1 MTTTTPQRTLSVRKL
16 NGNLAAEITD
26 VDLDELLA
34 SDELMAQLRDALWAH
49 KVLVFPGLDPDFEQH
64 KALARIFGEIE
75 YPEAYITTVDGHPE
89 ICNFD
94 SMKGYTADTWH
105 ADVMWRPVIP
115 LGAVLRMH
123 QLPESGGDTIWADTA
138 AAYDALS
145 DNMKRYLDGATAYNN
160 ISAEMS
166 ADHPVVVTHPE
177 TGRRSLFVSET
188 WTRHINDVPPAESGV
203 VMRYLLEL
211 IKQPEFSY
219 RHRWGLGDV
228 VIWDNRTTQHYA
240 VGDYDS
246 QRIVHRVG
254 IKGAA
259 PTA

>member
-1 MTTTTPQRTLSVRKL
+1 MSTTAPATALSVRKL
-16 NGNLAAEITD
+16 NGNLAAEITGIE
-26 VDLDELLA
+26 LDRLLG
-34 SDELMAQLRDALWAH
+34 SDELESQLRTALADH

-64 KALARIFGEIE
+64 KELARVFGDIE
-75 YPEAYITTVDGHPE
+75 YPEAYIQTVEGHPE

-94 SMKGYTADTWH
+94 SASGYTADMWH

-115 LGAVLRMH
+115 LGAVLRMR

-145 DNMKRYLDGATAYNN
+145 DNMQRYLAGATAHNS
-160 ISAEMS
+160 ISSEMC
-166 ADHPVVVTHPE
+166 ADHPVVITHPE
-177 TGRRSLFVSET
+177 TGRKSLFVSEL
-188 WTRHINDVPPAESGV
+188 WTRHINDVPPEESGV
-203 VMRYLLEL
+203 VMRYLLDV
-211 IKQPEFSY
+211 IKRPEFSY
-219 RHRWGLGDV
+219 RHRWSQGDV

-240 VGDYDS
+240 VGDYDT

-254 IKGAA
+254 IKGTA